1 MTGTLGII
9 GAGGHGREA
18 LMVALARNRV
28 DHRWTEVVFI
38 DDGPVDES
46 RLARLDASLIGGT
59 DSTRPADTELVI
71 AVGDPDTRRDID
83 SRLDDETIFTELID
97 PEARIGPDVVL
108 GDGFMAYPRAVVTT
122 NVTIGRHT
130 HVNCAAVVS
139 HDCRIGD
146 FVSLSPGVMINGEVE
161 VGDGV
166 FLGTG
171 AIVLPGRHIGQGA
184 VVGAGAV
191 VVDDVE
197 PWTTVVGAPARVVAT
212 RTLASA
218 V

>member
-1 MTGTLGII
+1 MMSTLGII

-28 DHRWTEVVFI
+28 DHRWREVAFI
-38 DDGPVDES
+38 DDGPVDAS
-46 RLARLDASLIGGT
+46 RLARLDTSLIGDT
-59 DSTRPADTELVI
+59 DSTRPADMELVI
-71 AVGDPDTRRDID
+71 AVGDPATRQEID
-83 SRLDDETIFTELID
+83 CRLGDETVFAELID

-139 HDCRIGD
+139 HGCRIGD

-161 VGDGV
+161 IGDGV

-191 VVDDVE
+191 VIDDVA
-197 PWTTVVGAPARVVAT
+197 PRTTVVGTPARVVAT
-212 RTLASA
+212 RNRTSA
-218 V
+218 D